1 MAESELKMQV
11 RMKVCM
17 IRISKTWNW
26 EYTWMRKP
34 IIWGCEILHFLKENE
49 RKKLPHFISVK
60 EALKL
65 HAEGGDECQ
74 DLKQMGFKMEWLLE
88 MLGL

>member
-1 MAESELKMQV
+1 MTKSSLNY
-11 RMKVCM
+11 
-17 IRISKTWNW
+17 SS
-26 EYTWMRKP
+26 
-34 IIWGCEILHFLKENE
+34 
-49 RKKLPHFISVK
+49 KKLNYWLKSRNFSVK
-60 EALKL
+60 GELKL